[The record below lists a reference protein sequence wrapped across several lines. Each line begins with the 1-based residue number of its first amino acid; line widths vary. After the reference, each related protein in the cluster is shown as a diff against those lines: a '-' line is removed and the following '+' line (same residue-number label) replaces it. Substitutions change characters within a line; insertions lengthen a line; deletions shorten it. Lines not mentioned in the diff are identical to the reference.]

1 MSKVVNQ
8 KSKKWWVKE
17 QVSWKLRN
25 WYRNEVDEEIKR
37 VDSRDKVKH
46 NERSD
51 QLFFRKGD
59 EETNEEMMV
68 LWFLILDQNVWYT

>member
-1 MSKVVNQ
+1 
-8 KSKKWWVKE
+8 VKE

-68 LWFLILDQNVWYT
+68 L